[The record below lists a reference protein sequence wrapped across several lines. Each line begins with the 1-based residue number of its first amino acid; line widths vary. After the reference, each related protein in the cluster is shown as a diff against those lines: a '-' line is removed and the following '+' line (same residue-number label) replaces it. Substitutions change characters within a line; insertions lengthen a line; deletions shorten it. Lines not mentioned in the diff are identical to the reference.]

1 MEIPTFSVNTSYE
14 VDVSVAEVVN
24 ADFRMRSNEKVEM
37 QDLNDRFAT
46 YIDKVHILERK
57 NRRLRLEQTKGE
69 ATSCMYEERFRE
81 LTRNVEELRTQKCH
95 VEVQRDN
102 LNEQIKEQQ
111 HKLQK
116 EANLREEAE
125 RNLQQV
131 KKNLQDSHK
140 NVDNAKLVH
149 IGLEQ
154 KIETQ
159 QQEINFI
166 KLLHEKELRYLKMQ
180 QFPVEVD
187 MLPPNLT
194 GCLRDIHAEYE
205 SIATKKLTYAELIE
219 LSVAAARNNE
229 SLCEAKLE
237 ANLYRGRMQSL
248 KDKIGSLE
256 GENKSLKERFDS
268 KADGYQNTIS
278 DQEENIRKLKEDMD
292 RKVYDY
298 QNLLNVKMALD
309 CEIAVYRRLL
319 EDEKKWLQ
327 KEANLREEAERNL
340 QQVKKNLQDSH
351 KNVDN
356 AKLVQIVLEQRI
368 KTQQGQSIFVKHL
381 HEKELRY
388 LNMQDFNVE
397 VDMFPP
403 NLTGSLQDI
412 RASTNP
418 LLLRSRRMLRSGT
431 TTSYSSSD
439 PRPGLELIREDTVP
453 LTSSSSG
460 SLLF

>member
-46 YIDKVHILERK
+46 YIDKVHILEQK
-57 NRRLRLEQTKGE
+57 NRRLRLEQTEGE
-69 ATSCMYEERFRE
+69 APSSVYEEKIRE

-95 VEVQRDN
+95 DEVQRDN

-140 NVDNAKLVH
+140 NVDNAKLVQ

-166 KLLHEKELRYLKMQ
+166 KLLYEKELRYLKMQ

-194 GCLRDIHAEYE
+194 GSLRDIHAEYE
-205 SIATKKLTYAELIE
+205 SIATKKLTYAEVCYNFMVLYYDSASPSVTNTSGEFEFLTFLLMLQLTIISTTKSSQRLQTLARTCLCGVYWLLCLCGLLI
-219 LSVAAARNNE
+219 
-229 SLCEAKLE
+229 
-237 ANLYRGRMQSL
+237 
-248 KDKIGSLE
+248 
-256 GENKSLKERFDS
+256 
-268 KADGYQNTIS
+268 T
-278 DQEENIRKLKEDMD
+278 
-292 RKVYDY
+292 
-298 QNLLNVKMALD
+298 
-309 CEIAVYRRLL
+309 
-319 EDEKKWLQ
+319 
-327 KEANLREEAERNL
+327 
-340 QQVKKNLQDSH
+340 
-351 KNVDN
+351 
-356 AKLVQIVLEQRI
+356 
-368 KTQQGQSIFVKHL
+368 
-381 HEKELRY
+381 
-388 LNMQDFNVE
+388 
-397 VDMFPP
+397 
-403 NLTGSLQDI
+403 
-412 RASTNP
+412 
-418 LLLRSRRMLRSGT
+418 
-431 TTSYSSSD
+431 
-439 PRPGLELIREDTVP
+439 
-453 LTSSSSG
+453 
-460 SLLF
+460 

>member
-46 YIDKVHILERK
+46 YIDKVHILEQK
-57 NRRLRLEQTKGE
+57 NRRLRLEQTEGE
-69 ATSCMYEERFRE
+69 APSSVYEEKIRE

-95 VEVQRDN
+95 DEVQRDN

-140 NVDNAKLVH
+140 NVDNAKLVQ

-166 KLLHEKELRYLKMQ
+166 KLLYEKELRYLKMQ

-194 GCLRDIHAEYE
+194 GSLRDIHAEYE
-205 SIATKKLTYAELIE
+205 SIATKKLTYA
-219 LSVAAARNNE
+219 
-229 SLCEAKLE
+229 
-237 ANLYRGRMQSL
+237 
-248 KDKIGSLE
+248 
-256 GENKSLKERFDS
+256 ENKSLKERFDS

>member
-205 SIATKKLTYAELIE
+205 SIATKKLTYAE
-219 LSVAAARNNE
+219 
-229 SLCEAKLE
+229 
-237 ANLYRGRMQSL
+237 
-248 KDKIGSLE
+248 
-256 GENKSLKERFDS
+256 NKSLKERFDS